1 MLEDLDGASD
11 AQLRE
16 EPAHAYICEL
26 IALRP
31 PGADPLNKP
40 CPRNS
45 HRPELISLA
54 PPTYEGDD
62 NKRPGDDHPLAGK
75 RHQVT
80 DSVQLVNVEGPHEAR
95 DRHVQLVQLDA
106 DRGENGE
113 GDPAE
118 DHLLPGSHG
127 APPPSKMLKS
137 PFSFAPRS
145 DT

>member
-54 PPTYEGDD
+54 PPNFEGED
-62 NKRPGDDHPLAGK
+62 NKRPGDDHHLAGK
-75 RHQVT
+75 RCQGT
-80 DSVQLVNVEGPHEAR
+80 DSLQRVTLERPQAAR
-95 DRHVQLVQLDA
+95 YRPTSLA
-106 DRGENGE
+106 
-113 GDPAE
+113 
-118 DHLLPGSHG
+118 
-127 APPPSKMLKS
+127 
-137 PFSFAPRS
+137 
-145 DT
+145 

>member
-80 DSVQLVNVEGPHEAR
+80 DSVQLVNVEGPHEAG
-95 DRHVQLVQLDA
+95 DRHVQLLQLDA
-106 DRGENGE
+106 ERGENGE
-113 GDPAE
+113 RERRDDHPLPARN
-118 DHLLPGSHG
+118 
-127 APPPSKMLKS
+127 A
-137 PFSFAPRS
+137 A
-145 DT
+145 